1 MVVVKIWWHIPIMTK
16 SHFGGNMSEFVK
28 KANLCRSDK
37 GKIDCDDQDAD
48 NFEHCQRNDDDV
60 DNAADDGDDEEE
72 DQTQQEEC
80 LKRNHSFQRS
90 ISPP

>member
-1 MVVVKIWWHIPIMTK
+1 MVMMLVMLMLVMAVMMVVVKIWWHIPIMTK

-48 NFEHCQRNDDDV
+48 NFEHC
-60 DNAADDGDDEEE
+60 
-72 DQTQQEEC
+72 
-80 LKRNHSFQRS
+80 
-90 ISPP
+90 